1 MSLSKLSINYIK
13 SLVNMNNPT
22 KVLLGRWNIKENTTQ
37 IDTKVFWA
45 NSDHCGDIICGN
57 PLKNKKNFENHKTQ

>member
-22 KVLLGRWNIKENTTQ
+22 KVLLGRWNIKENTKQ

-45 NSDHCGDIICGN
+45 NSDHCGDIICGY

>member
-22 KVLLGRWNIKENTTQ
+22 KVLLGRWNIKENTKQ

-45 NSDHCGDIICGN
+45 KSDHCGDIICGY
-57 PLKNKKNFENHKTQ
+57 PLKNKKNFENHKP